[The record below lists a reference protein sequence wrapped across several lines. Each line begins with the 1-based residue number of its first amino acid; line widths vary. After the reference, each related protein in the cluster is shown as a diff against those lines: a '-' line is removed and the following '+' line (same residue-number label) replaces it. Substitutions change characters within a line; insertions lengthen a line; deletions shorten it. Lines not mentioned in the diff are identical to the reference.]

1 MHLQSHIMESL
12 ASVIYLEYIKMNV
25 PTMTSPIILWAW
37 RFGYCHLGFLKA
49 DDQEWDSN
57 ELPVKITRQP
67 HPKA

>member
-1 MHLQSHIMESL
+1 
-12 ASVIYLEYIKMNV
+12 
-25 PTMTSPIILWAW
+25 MTSPIILWAW